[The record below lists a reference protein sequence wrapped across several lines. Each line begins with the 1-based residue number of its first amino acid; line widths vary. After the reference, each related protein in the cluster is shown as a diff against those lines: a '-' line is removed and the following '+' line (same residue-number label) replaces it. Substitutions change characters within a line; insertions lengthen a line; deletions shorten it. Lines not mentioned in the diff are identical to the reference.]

1 MPPPSK
7 KRKTT
12 AVTDPFHLAQQRDIQ
27 AFGKVSKPLDRQS
40 KSGKR
45 KAVEVQHVVDT
56 KTGSIKTGEKRKRD
70 SSSPTSPEG
79 DCIGVSKPAFSTRE
93 TDSISCPPEVAA
105 LPLPTLSART
115 PRKRT
120 KAQSI
125 VNATPTKG
133 ARAVLE
139 SFSFNSSSPSTQS
152 TSPRQSHTATP
163 PTSPSWLKSP
173 SPEVQDCKE
182 LPDELLD
189 LIDLY
194 ASFLTALS
202 LHYAHN
208 GTLTPV
214 DLRTLCPS
222 VARAWRRRA
231 VSVLDIQRILAIAQ
245 QARSKEACSLSL
257 SDYGHGKIYIE
268 VEELPSHGRSN
279 KKLLN
284 EEALNAVFD
293 KEIRQQWMTCG
304 TRASAQSAGVFITSL
319 PLLPIT
325 TCSSLAKLTP
335 LLAKGQR
342 RLEDLKA
349 GAIRAQKSS
358 SFPKPSAA
366 NDNSP
371 KRPKLANSRSD
382 SLLSRIRAKETIQS
396 TLPPPPT
403 AAMLERKSALHR
415 LEEVVPVLELLT
427 SGTINR
433 AQQHGRPLGNP
444 QLQTQTQSFTMPT
457 LTQYLQMSLRNPISK
472 DDAVRCIRILAELAP
487 EWVGV
492 REVGNCVGVTVRR
505 GSAVGREEMDSRVR
519 GMLEKL

>member
-7 KRKTT
+7 RRRTT
-12 AVTDPFHLAQQRDIQ
+12 AVAEPIGVAQQRGIQ
-27 AFGKVSKPLDRQS
+27 AFGKVSKPLDRQN

-45 KAVEVQHVVDT
+45 KAIELEHVVAT
-56 KTGSIKTGEKRKRD
+56 KKESIKTNGKRKRD
-70 SSSPTSPEG
+70 STSPISLEG
-79 DCIGVSKPAFSTRE
+79 DYIEASKPASSTRE
-93 TDSISCPPEVAA
+93 TDIISCPSEDAA
-105 LPLPTLSART
+105 LPLPIVPAST
-115 PRKRT
+115 PRKRVR
-120 KAQSI
+120 AHHI

-133 ARAVLE
+133 ARAILE
-139 SFSFNSSSPSTQS
+139 SFSFHSSSPSIQS
-152 TSPRQSHTATP
+152 SSPRQSHTATP
-163 PTSPSWLKSP
+163 PTSPSCPRSL
-173 SPEVQDCKE
+173 SPEVQDSQE

-202 LHYAHN
+202 LHYAHH
-208 GTLTPV
+208 GSLTPV

-231 VSVLDIQRILAIAQ
+231 VCVQDIQRILAIAQ
-245 QARSKEACSLSL
+245 QAGNTEAGGLSL
-257 SDYGHGKIYIE
+257 SDYGHGKIC
-268 VEELPSHGRSN
+268 VEREDLPTLGGSN

-284 EEALNAVFD
+284 EEALNDLFIQEV
-293 KEIRQQWMTCG
+293 RRQWMTCE
-304 TRASAQSAGVFITSL
+304 TSAPAQSAMKFIASL
-319 PLLPIT
+319 ALLPIS

-366 NDNSP
+366 NDQSS
-371 KRPKLANSRSD
+371 KRPKLATSRSD

-396 TLPPPPT
+396 TLPQPPT

-433 AQQHGRPLGNP
+433 AQGHGRPLGDP

-472 DDAVRCIRILAELAP
+472 DDAVRCVTLLAELAP
-487 EWVGV
+487 EWIGIRELGKCIGV
-492 REVGNCVGVTVRR
+492 MVRR
-505 GSAVGREEMDSRVR
+505 GCAVGREQMDTRVKS
-519 GMLEKL
+519 MLEKL

>member
-12 AVTDPFHLAQQRDIQ
+12 AVTDQVAVAQQRGIRT
-27 AFGKVSKPLDRQS
+27 FSKVSKPLIVQS

-45 KAVEVQHVVDT
+45 KAVEVDHVVDT
-56 KTGSIKTGEKRKRD
+56 KNESIKTNGKRKRD
-70 SSSPTSPEG
+70 STSPSFPGG
-79 DCIGVSKPAFSTRE
+79 DSDEVSKPASHTQR
-93 TDSISCPPEVAA
+93 TDIISCPPEDAA
-105 LPLPTLSART
+105 LPLPTLPAIT
-115 PRKRT
+115 PRKRV
-120 KAQSI
+120 KAQP
-125 VNATPTKG
+125 VVTATPTKG

-139 SFSFNSSSPSTQS
+139 SFSSHSSSPSIQS
-152 TSPRQSHTATP
+152 SSPRQSHTATP
-163 PTSPSWLKSP
+163 PTSPSCPRSP
-173 SPEVQDCKE
+173 SSEIQNSRE

-202 LHYAHN
+202 LHYAHH
-208 GTLTPV
+208 GSLTPV

-231 VSVLDIQRILAIAQ
+231 VSVQDIQRILAIAQ
-245 QARSKEACSLSL
+245 QAGNTDVGGLSL
-257 SDYGHGKIYIE
+257 SDYGHGKICIE
-268 VEELPSHGRSN
+268 LEDLPALGRSN
-279 KKLLN
+279 KILLN
-284 EEALNAVFD
+284 EEALNDVF
-293 KEIRQQWMTCG
+293 EQEVRRQWMTCE
-304 TRASAQSAGVFITSL
+304 TSAPAPSAGKVIASR
-319 PLLPIT
+319 PLLPIL

-366 NDNSP
+366 NDQSS
-371 KRPKLANSRSD
+371 KRPKLATSRSD

-396 TLPPPPT
+396 TLPQPPT

-415 LEEVVPVLELLT
+415 LEEVVPVLEMLT

-433 AQQHGRPLGNP
+433 AQEHGRPLGNP

-472 DDAVRCIRILAELAP
+472 DDAVRCVNLLAELAP

-492 REVGNCVGVTVRR
+492 REVGKCVGVTVRR
-505 GSAVGREEMDSRVR
+505 GCAIGRQEMDTRVK